1 MWLLSEMGAAT
12 MAKNRSLRLVG
23 AVLGLSIAALPAA
36 PAGAQE
42 AVSITVTPSAGLTD
56 GQIVTVDGTGFSP
69 NATTFGSLSVGLCPA
84 DIVGDVTQAPFRCG
98 ATTAFPVPVD
108 DAGRFEA
115 QLRVFREQPTSA
127 GDGTLRC
134 TDAPNACVVI
144 ALEVTGSPPDFGLLV
159 STAPITFRPQTMGD
173 CKKGGWA
180 NFTDDQNRSFS
191 NQGRCIQSVV
201 ATSPS

>member
-1 MWLLSEMGAAT
+1 
-12 MAKNRSLRLVG
+12 MAKKRALRLVG
-23 AVLGLSIAALPAA
+23 AVLGFLIAALPAA

-56 GQIVTVDGTGFSP
+56 GQIVTVEGTGFSP
-69 NATTFGSLSVGLCPA
+69 NATAFGSLTVGLCPA
-84 DIVGDVTQAPFRCG
+84 DILGDVSQAVFRCG

-115 QLRVFREQPTSA
+115 QLRVFREQPTNT
-127 GDGTLRC
+127 GDATLRC

-159 STAPITFRPQTMGD
+159 ATAPISFRPQTMAD
-173 CKKGGWA
+173 CKQGGWA
-180 NFTDDQNRSFS
+180 NFADGQGRSFP

-201 ATSPS
+201 ATDRT